1 MLSTAMRFSV
11 TQVIAQGCST
21 ENIKLEHF
29 EILLFHASADDKDRI
44 SLSYGLLRERTLV
57 GQLIPQFR
65 GEKGALNP
73 PQEGD
78 PSK

>member
-1 MLSTAMRFSV
+1 MKFISITGFSV

-44 SLSYGLLRERTLV
+44 SLSYGLLRER
-57 GQLIPQFR
+57 
-65 GEKGALNP
+65 
-73 PQEGD
+73 
-78 PSK
+78 